1 MVKKITSGQVVERRK
16 SYVGRK
22 PSRRGARIKG
32 NSGEKKQENNRQQ
45 AVLALARL
53 LNCNYTHGDA
63 LLTLTFIDE
72 ALERCGGTFEGAV
85 KEAKN
90 FLDRIAR
97 RMKKH
102 GDILKWVL
110 VPSEVDGETGE
121 TVRLHC
127 HIVINSAGLRMEDR
141 TFTLYGE
148 PLDDTWGRGTVDVQ
162 LLRDQK
168 DYYPLALYLIRQAR
182 NIAAGHTIRAGA
194 GRQFRALHTQR
205 ERPGAED
212 RRAKGDGR
220 GLRRR
225 GGRGGGSMKK
235 LRGVRVSRNM
245 QGFIRFTCLTYD
257 QQPKRMQNKID
268 RLLRE
273 CGGPYDAALREVMC
287 GEDSITAIALRH
299 FASESSLYRMRKNF
313 YESWEVKRK

>member
-1 MVKKITSGQVVERRK
+1 MISREGWYMVKKITSGQVVERRK

-121 TVRLHC
+121 TALSGVSYTPSYFADH
-127 HIVINSAGLRMEDR
+127 
-141 TFTLYGE
+141 GE
-148 PLDDTWGRGTVDVQ
+148 
-162 LLRDQK
+162 
-168 DYYPLALYLIRQAR
+168 
-182 NIAAGHTIRAGA
+182 
-194 GRQFRALHTQR
+194 
-205 ERPGAED
+205 
-212 RRAKGDGR
+212 
-220 GLRRR
+220 
-225 GGRGGGSMKK
+225 
-235 LRGVRVSRNM
+235 
-245 QGFIRFTCLTYD
+245 
-257 QQPKRMQNKID
+257 
-268 RLLRE
+268 
-273 CGGPYDAALREVMC
+273 DAAPRYEILPVR
-287 GEDSITAIALRH
+287 TAITTNLFPSLNAAMTDTIAHLRTYTQSD
-299 FASESSLYRMRKNF
+299 FDSGK
-313 YESWEVKRK
+313 

>member
-1 MVKKITSGQVVERRK
+1 M
-16 SYVGRK
+16 
-22 PSRRGARIKG
+22 
-32 NSGEKKQENNRQQ
+32 
-45 AVLALARL
+45 
-53 LNCNYTHGDA
+53 
-63 LLTLTFIDE
+63 
-72 ALERCGGTFEGAV
+72 

-182 NIAAGHTIRAGA
+182 NIPDGKKYTSSRNMEKPKVEYTYVLTPTQLRVPAGA
-194 GRQFRALHTQR
+194 TTLPGTRYEPELGVNFVRYIPR
-205 ERPGAED
+205 EKDPAPED

-257 QQPKRMQNKID
+257 QQPKWMQNKID

>member
-1 MVKKITSGQVVERRK
+1 M
-16 SYVGRK
+16 
-22 PSRRGARIKG
+22 
-32 NSGEKKQENNRQQ
+32 
-45 AVLALARL
+45 
-53 LNCNYTHGDA
+53 
-63 LLTLTFIDE
+63 
-72 ALERCGGTFEGAV
+72 

-148 PLDDTWGRGTVDVQ
+148 PLDDIWGRGTVDVQ

-182 NIAAGHTIRAGA
+182 NI
-194 GRQFRALHTQR
+194 
-205 ERPGAED
+205 P
-212 RRAKGDGR
+212 DG
-220 GLRRR
+220 
-225 GGRGGGSMKK
+225 KK
-235 LRGVRVSRNM
+235 YTSSRNM
-245 QGFIRFTCLTYD
+245 EKPKVEYTYVLTPTQLRVPAGATTLPGTRYEPELGVNFVRYIPREKD
-257 QQPKRMQNKID
+257 PARKI
-268 RLLRE
+268 
-273 CGGPYDAALREVMC
+273 GGRKEMAVAC
-287 GEDSITAIALRH
+287 AGEEGEEAEA
-299 FASESSLYRMRKNF
+299 
-313 YESWEVKRK
+313 

>member
-1 MVKKITSGQVVERRK
+1 MWAGS
-16 SYVGRK
+16 
-22 PSRRGARIKG
+22 PHARGARIKG

-182 NIAAGHTIRAGA
+182 NI
-194 GRQFRALHTQR
+194 
-205 ERPGAED
+205 P
-212 RRAKGDGR
+212 DG
-220 GLRRR
+220 
-225 GGRGGGSMKK
+225 KK
-235 LRGVRVSRNM
+235 YTSSRNM
-245 QGFIRFTCLTYD
+245 EKPKVEYTYVLT
-257 QQPKRMQNKID
+257 
-268 RLLRE
+268 RLSFAYRR
-273 CGGPYDAALREVMC
+273 ALPRCRAHDTSRSWASISCATYPERKTRRGRSA
-287 GEDSITAIALRH
+287 GERRWPWPAPERRARRRKH
-299 FASESSLYRMRKNF
+299 EKAPRGAGKPQHAGLYPLHLPDL
-313 YESWEVKRK
+313 

>member
-1 MVKKITSGQVVERRK
+1 MISREGWYMVKKITSGQVVERRK

-45 AVLALARL
+45 AVLALARV

-63 LLTLTFIDE
+63 LLTLTFVDE
-72 ALERCGGTFEGAV
+72 ALARCGGTFEGAV

-90 FLDRIAR
+90 FLGRMAR

-121 TVRLHC
+121 AVRLHC
-127 HIVINSAGLRMEDR
+127 HIVINSAGLGMEDR

-148 PLDDTWGRGTVDVQ
+148 PLDDIWGRGTVDVQ

-182 NIAAGHTIRAGA
+182 NI
-194 GRQFRALHTQR
+194 
-205 ERPGAED
+205 P
-212 RRAKGDGR
+212 DG
-220 GLRRR
+220 
-225 GGRGGGSMKK
+225 KK
-235 LRGVRVSRNM
+235 YTSSRNM
-245 QGFIRFTCLTYD
+245 EKPKVEYTYVLTPAQLRVPAGATTLPGTRYEPELGVNFVRYIPREKD
-257 QQPKRMQNKID
+257 PARKI
-268 RLLRE
+268 
-273 CGGPYDAALREVMC
+273 GGRKEIAVACAGEE
-287 GEDSITAIALRH
+287 GEDDGL
-299 FASESSLYRMRKNF
+299 
-313 YESWEVKRK
+313 

>member
-1 MVKKITSGQVVERRK
+1 M
-16 SYVGRK
+16 
-22 PSRRGARIKG
+22 
-32 NSGEKKQENNRQQ
+32 
-45 AVLALARL
+45 LALARL

-182 NIAAGHTIRAGA
+182 NI
-194 GRQFRALHTQR
+194 
-205 ERPGAED
+205 P
-212 RRAKGDGR
+212 DG
-220 GLRRR
+220 
-225 GGRGGGSMKK
+225 KK
-235 LRGVRVSRNM
+235 YTSSRNM
-245 QGFIRFTCLTYD
+245 EKPKVEYTYVLTPTQLRVPAGATTLPGTRYEPELGVNFVRYIPREKD
-257 QQPKRMQNKID
+257 PARKI
-268 RLLRE
+268 
-273 CGGPYDAALREVMC
+273 GGRKEMAVAC
-287 GEDSITAIALRH
+287 AGEEGEEAEA
-299 FASESSLYRMRKNF
+299 
-313 YESWEVKRK
+313 

>member
-97 RMKKH
+97 RWKKH
-102 GDILKWVL
+102 GVSSSGCWC
-110 VPSEVDGETGE
+110 P
-121 TVRLHC
+121 
-127 HIVINSAGLRMEDR
+127 
-141 TFTLYGE
+141 
-148 PLDDTWGRGTVDVQ
+148 
-162 LLRDQK
+162 
-168 DYYPLALYLIRQAR
+168 AR
-182 NIAAGHTIRAGA
+182 WTA
-194 GRQFRALHTQR
+194 
-205 ERPGAED
+205 RP
-212 RRAKGDGR
+212 AKR
-220 GLRRR
+220 
-225 GGRGGGSMKK
+225 
-235 LRGVRVSRNM
+235 
-245 QGFIRFTCLTYD
+245 CA
-257 QQPKRMQNKID
+257 
-268 RLLRE
+268 
-273 CGGPYDAALREVMC
+273 C
-287 GEDSITAIALRH
+287 TAT
-299 FASESSLYRMRKNF
+299 S
-313 YESWEVKRK
+313 